1 MMSTPRLAAFEFR
14 RFKGTLPKIALVFLV
29 LVPLMY
35 GALYL
40 WSNWDPYGRL
50 DRVPVAVV
58 NEDRAVTAN
67 GATVDAGGQFVAQ
80 LEADPIFQWHFTDA
94 ADASDGLA
102 HGRYYLTITVPA
114 DFSAHLASA
123 SGDDPRRAVLQ
134 MHRDDVNGYV
144 IGIMTSTV
152 QDKLTAAINQA
163 AEQSYFS
170 AIFANLDDIHT
181 QVSAAADG
189 AGHLADGLDDA
200 KAGADRLSA
209 GLASAKTGSAQLDS
223 GITSAKK
230 GSADLAAGFSDAD
243 TGAATLTTGLATAKR
258 GSADLATGIDALKKG
273 SAELAPGAD
282 KVAAGNK
289 QLADAVVPILDAVV
303 PILPKVTA
311 ANADITAAVS
321 DVADLTAGNSDSLA
335 GRADAVDTALTALA
349 KDHPEL
355 ASDPAFTALQDA
367 AGKIGDRAAEI
378 STAIGTVS
386 DAAGQIS
393 GVATTINDNVPQ
405 LGDEITGASAQLTQL
420 ADGSQRVADGAH
432 QLDDG
437 LGTAQ
442 SGAHTLADGIGDAS
456 AGAGSLKSGLDKL
469 TTGAKDLD
477 AGLGKLQTGSNDL
490 AEGIS
495 SAASG
500 AGSLNSG
507 LGKLDTGARELADK
521 LAAGAKRI
529 PVLSKSETDDAV
541 AVLSSPTDVQMTV
554 DNPAGV
560 YGRGLA
566 PFFFA
571 IAIWVFGISVFLVVR
586 PISARALAGRARAA
600 RIAVAGWLP
609 VAALGTVGALIL
621 LLVAWFALG
630 LDPLHAAASTGV
642 VVLAAVCFTAIAHL
656 LRTAFGTVGSA
667 VTLVLLM
674 VQLTSAGG
682 LYPVE
687 TLPLPFRAIHPF
699 IPMTYLIDAL
709 RIAFTGGPIG
719 RLWVDAAVLAAGTA
733 LAVGLSI
740 WVVSRRKRFAF
751 TDLHP
756 QLT

>member
-1 MMSTPRLAAFEFR
+1 MSTPRLAAFEFR
-14 RFKGTLPKIALVFLV
+14 RFKGALPKIALVFLV

-50 DRVPVAVV
+50 DQVPVAVV
-58 NEDRAVTAN
+58 NQDQPVKAN
-67 GATVDAGGQFVAQ
+67 GATVDAGGRFVEQ
-80 LEADPIFQWHFTDA
+80 LKADPIFQWHFTDA
-94 ADASDGLA
+94 EDAADGLA
-102 HGRYYLTITVPA
+102 HGRYYLTITVPE
-114 DFSAHLASA
+114 DFSADLASA

-152 QDKLTAAINQA
+152 QDKLTTAINQA

-170 AIFANLDDIHT
+170 AIFADLDDIHD
-181 QVSAAADG
+181 QISSAADG
-189 AGHLADGLDDA
+189 AGKLATGLDDA
-200 KAGADRLSA
+200 KAGADKLAA
-209 GLASAKTGSAQLDS
+209 GLASAKTGSAQLES
-223 GITSAKK
+223 GLTSAKK
-230 GSADLAAGFSDAD
+230 GSADLASGLSDAD
-243 TGAATLTTGLATAKR
+243 TGAGTLADGLKTAKT
-258 GSADLATGIDALKKG
+258 GSADLATGIDTLKDG
-273 SAELAPGAD
+273 SAALAPGAD
-282 KVAAGNK
+282 DVAAGNK
-289 QLADAVVPILDAVV
+289 ELAGAVVPVLDAVV

-321 DVADLTAGNSDSLA
+321 DVADLTAGDSDSLA
-335 GRADAVDTALTALA
+335 DRTAAVDTALAALA
-349 KDHPEL
+349 KDHPDL
-355 ASDPAFTALQDA
+355 AADPNFTALQDA
-367 AGKIGDRAAEI
+367 AGKVGDRAAEI
-378 STAIGTVS
+378 STAVGTVS
-386 DAAGQIS
+386 DAAGRVS
-393 GVATTINDNVPQ
+393 DVATTINDNVPQ
-405 LGDEITGASAQLTQL
+405 IGDEITGASARLTRL

-432 QLDDG
+432 RLDDG

-442 SGAHTLADGIGDAS
+442 SGAHTLADGISDAS
-456 AGAGSLKSGLDKL
+456 TGADSLESGLDTL

-477 AGLGKLQTGSNDL
+477 AGLGKLQTGSSDL
-490 AEGIS
+490 AKGIS
-495 SAASG
+495 SAATG
-500 AGSLNSG
+500 AKDLDTG
-507 LGKLDTGARELADK
+507 LGKLDTGARELADQ
-521 LAAGAKRI
+521 LTAGAKRI

-609 VAALGTVGALIL
+609 VAALGTLGALIL
-621 LLVAWFALG
+621 LAVAWFALG
-630 LDPLHAAASTGV
+630 LDPLHAVASTGV
-642 VVLAAVCFTAIAHL
+642 VVLAAICFTAIAHL

-687 TLPLPFRAIHPF
+687 TLPLPFRAIHPV

-709 RIAFTGGPIG
+709 RIGFTGGPMD
-719 RLWVDAAVLAAGTA
+719 RLWVDVAVLAGGAA
-733 LAVGLSI
+733 LAVGLCI
-740 WVVSRRKRFAF
+740 GVVSRRKRFAF

-756 QLT
+756 QLA